1 MKEMKQKT
9 ILGATMSI
17 SKIKTKQNVKDLSV
31 HQRKCKFFND
41 GGLKT
46 WPVYTTN
53 MCLMECRMKV
63 IQDKCNCR
71 PHFAR
76 SIGL

>member
-1 MKEMKQKT
+1 MKQKT
-9 ILGATMSI
+9 ILSAIMSM
-17 SKIKTKQNVKDLSV
+17 SKVKTKQNVKDLSV
-31 HQRKCKFFND
+31 HQRKCKFSND

-46 WPVYTTN
+46 WPVYAPT
-53 MCLMECRMKV
+53 MCVIECRMKV

-76 SIGL
+76 SIGP